1 MGRFIITEIPHSCI
15 KMSPMSE
22 GLDDGYC
29 DGFGISQEVGYY
41 SLSFRRIFFE
51 GCFVPGV
58 RHEASDALVDHHP
71 GPDQQHCGVVH
82 PEDEEEDGV
91 DQDLH
96 GVVGTRD
103 QGEQSASWNGVLGRV
118 GNFELSKCSVSIQ
131 LLSPGH
137 KEDATQDTE
146 DRKLIGSPHW
156 NSNWCC
162 SSTKCEAR
170 CFTQDS
176 CSCAEVVSKAD
187 DVVGDVHGGLASL
200 VHSYT
205 LIESA
210 EALEREEDESN
221 QGCSP

>member
-96 GVVGTRD
+96 GVVGTGD
-103 QGEQSASWNGVLGRV
+103 QGEQSTSWNGVLGGV

-137 KEDATQDTE
+137 KEDATQDRE
-146 DRKLIGSPHW
+146 DRKLISSPHW
-156 NSNWCC
+156 NSMEHWCC
-162 SSTKCEAR
+162 SSARCEAR

-187 DVVGDVHGGLASL
+187 DVVGDVHGGLAGL

-205 LIESA
+205 LIESS

-221 QGCSP
+221 

>member
-1 MGRFIITEIPHSCI
+1 MHNRGRFIITEIPYSCI
-15 KMSPMSE
+15 KTSPRSE
-22 GLDDGYC
+22 SLDGGFC
-29 DGFGISQEVGYY
+29 DGLGISQEVGYY
-41 SLSFRRIFFE
+41 SLSLRRVFFE

-58 RHEASDALVDHHP
+58 RHEASDTLVDQHP
-71 GPDQQHCGVVH
+71 GPDQQHSGVVH
-82 PEDEEEDGV
+82 PEDEKEDGV

-96 GVVGTRD
+96 GVVGTGD
-103 QGEQSASWNGVLGRV
+103 QGEQSTSWNGVLGRV
-118 GNFELSKCSVSIQ
+118 GNFELGKCSVSIQ

-146 DRKLIGSPHW
+146 DRKLISFPHW

-162 SSTKCEAR
+162 SSTRCEAR

-176 CSCAEVVSKAD
+176 CSCAEVVCKAD
-187 DVVGDVHGGLASL
+187 DVVGDVHGGLAGL

-221 QGCSP
+221 